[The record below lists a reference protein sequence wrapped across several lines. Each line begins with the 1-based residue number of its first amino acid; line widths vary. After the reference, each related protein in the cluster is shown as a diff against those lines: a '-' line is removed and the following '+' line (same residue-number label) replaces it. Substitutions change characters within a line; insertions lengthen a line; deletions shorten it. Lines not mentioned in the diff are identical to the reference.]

1 MIGSVLGHLFSF
13 LDKAD
18 GFVFDFSS
26 VFSLI
31 ELNRFRKL
39 NRFRNSLVCVL
50 FL

>member
-18 GFVFDFSS
+18 GFVFDFSLL
-26 VFSLI
+26 FNLI
-31 ELNRFRKL
+31 KL
-39 NRFRNSLVCVL
+39 NRLRNSLVCVL